1 MLTFPNIDP
10 VALQLG
16 PLAIRWYSLAY
27 LGGILL
33 GWQVLA
39 KEHAKKPVVG
49 LTKTGLDD
57 MIVWAV
63 LGIVLGGRIGYVL
76 FYKPE
81 FYFEN
86 PGQIFFL
93 WQGGMSFH
101 GGMLGTILAFWL
113 FCRKQKMDFLPV
125 IDLISCAAPIGL
137 FLGRCANFIN
147 GELFGRVT
155 DSPLGMIFP
164 NGGPN
169 PRYPS
174 QIFEAGMEGVLLF
187 SIMMICLKFTRARDK
202 AGMLGGIFMFCYGI
216 FRIIG
221 ELFREPD
228 VQYGYL
234 FGFSTMGQILC
245 LPMLAGGL
253 YLILRKNPNAA

>member
-10 VALQLG
+10 VALQVG
-16 PLAIRWYSLAY
+16 PLVIRWYSLAY
-27 LGGILL
+27 IGGILL

-39 KEHAKKPVVG
+39 KEHAKKPVAG
-49 LTKTGLDD
+49 LTKAALDD

-76 FYKPE
+76 FYKPA
-81 FYFEN
+81 FYFSH
-86 PGQIFFL
+86 PLQILHL
-93 WQGGMSFH
+93 WEGGMSFH
-101 GGMLGTILAFWL
+101 GGMLGTIVAFYL
-113 FCRKQKMDFLPV
+113 FCRKQKMAFLPV

-155 DSPLGMIFP
+155 DSPLGMVFP
-164 NGGPN
+164 TGGTL

-174 QIFEAGMEGVLLF
+174 QLFEAGMEGILLF
-187 SIMMICLKFTRARDK
+187 TIMMICLKCTKARDK
-202 AGMLGGIFMFCYGI
+202 AGMLGGIFLTFYGI

-221 ELFREPD
+221 EFFREPD
-228 VQYGYL
+228 VQLGYL
-234 FGFSTMGQILC
+234 IGFTTMGQLLC